1 MAVKDVVRH
10 HWPTITIIVTAAVIV
25 VAAVIM
31 LLGLP
36 PSTIVMA
43 TGPEG
48 GAYHEIGKRYRAE
61 LARSGVEV
69 KLVPTAGSREN
80 LALLRDPRSGV
91 SVALMQGGIIGPD
104 DSSGLESLG
113 TIFYEPLWL
122 FHRRELQVDGLEAL
136 RGRKVSI
143 GPEGGGTRAL
153 ALELI
158 KRSGLESQVGELLA
172 LGPQASSDKLLSGD
186 IDAAFMMSAWDSPVV
201 QALLADP
208 RIALA
213 SYSRADAYVALYP
226 YLTKVVVPRGVRD
239 LAKDQ
244 PPADAVLVAAKASM
258 VVRADMHP
266 AIEFL
271 LLKAAGQIH
280 AGSSVFHRANAFP
293 ASEAV
298 GVPLSGEAQR
308 FYKAGLPFLHNY
320 LPFWIAVLIGKL
332 GILLIPLVGVL
343 YPMTRLLP
351 RLYDWAMRSKV
362 FSLYGKLR
370 LLDDEIRVARAA
382 GRDTREMSARLDHL
396 EEQTN
401 HLRLPLSYASMQYIL
416 RDHIDIV
423 RENLN
428 KPIGQAADDQARADA
443 KASRRMGSL

>member
-10 HWPTITIIVTAAVIV
+10 HWPTITIIVTVAVIIG
-25 VAAVIM
+25 AAVIM
-31 LLGLP
+31 VLGLP

-61 LARSGVEV
+61 LARSNVEV
-69 KLVPTAGSREN
+69 RLVPTAGSREN

-91 SVALMQGGIIGPD
+91 SLALMQGGIIGPD
-104 DSSGLESLG
+104 DAAGLDPLG

-122 FHRRELQVDGLEAL
+122 FHRRELQGDGLDAL
-136 RGRKVSI
+136 RGRKVSV
-143 GPEGGGTRAL
+143 GPEGGGTRVL
-153 ALELI
+153 ALELLR
-158 KRSGLESQVGELLA
+158 RSGLESQTGELLA
-172 LGPQASSDKLLSGD
+172 LGPQASSDKLLAGE

-201 QALLADP
+201 QTLLADG

-213 SYSRADAYVALYP
+213 SYSRADTYVALYP
-226 YLTKVVVPRGVRD
+226 FLTKVVVPRGVRD

-244 PPADAVLVAAKASM
+244 PPADAVLVAAKASL
-258 VVRADMHP
+258 VVRSDMHP

-271 LLKAAGQIH
+271 LLRAAQQIH
-280 AGSSVFHRANAFP
+280 SGSSIFHQANAFP
-293 ASEAV
+293 AAEAV
-298 GVPLSGEAQR
+298 GVRLSNEAQR
-308 FYKAGLPFLHNY
+308 FYKSGVPFLHNY

-332 GILLIPLVGVL
+332 GILLIPLLGVL

-351 RLYDWAMRSKV
+351 RLYDWAMRRQV
-362 FSLYGKLR
+362 FSLYGELR
-370 LLDDEIRVARAA
+370 LLDDEIRVARAN
-382 GRDTREMSARLDHL
+382 GGDTREMSVRLDHL

-416 RDHIDIV
+416 RDHIEIV

-428 KPIGQAADDQARADA
+428 KPAGQAAGDQARADT

>member
-1 MAVKDVVRH
+1 MAVKDVVRN
-10 HWPTITIIVTAAVIV
+10 HWPTITIIVTTAVIV
-25 VAAVIM
+25 VAAIIM

-61 LARSGVEV
+61 LARSNVEV

-91 SVALMQGGIIGPD
+91 SVALMQGGIIDPD

-122 FHRRELQVDGLEAL
+122 FHRRELQGDGLDML
-136 RGRKVSI
+136 RGKKVSI

-153 ALELI
+153 ALELLR
-158 KRSGLESQVGELLA
+158 RSGLDSQVELLA
-172 LGPQASSDKLLSGD
+172 LGPQASGEKLLPGE
-186 IDAAFMMSAWDSPVV
+186 IDAAFMMAAWDSPVV
-201 QALLADP
+201 QALLADE
-208 RIALA
+208 RIALS

-226 YLTKVVVPRGVRD
+226 YLTKVMVPRGVRD

-244 PPADAVLVAAKASM
+244 PPADAVLVAAKAST

-266 AIEFL
+266 AIQFL

-280 AGSSVFHRANAFP
+280 SGSSIFHQANVFP
-293 ASEAV
+293 APEAV

-308 FYKAGLPFLHNY
+308 FYRAGLPFLHNY

-332 GILLIPLVGVL
+332 GILLIPIVGVL

-362 FSLYGKLR
+362 FSLYGELR
-370 LLDDEIRVARAA
+370 LLDDEIRAARAA
-382 GRDTREMSARLDHL
+382 SRDTREMSARLDRL

-423 RENLN
+423 RDNLS
-428 KPIGQAADDQARADA
+428 KPAGQAADDQARADA
-443 KASRRMGSL
+443 KAARRMGSL